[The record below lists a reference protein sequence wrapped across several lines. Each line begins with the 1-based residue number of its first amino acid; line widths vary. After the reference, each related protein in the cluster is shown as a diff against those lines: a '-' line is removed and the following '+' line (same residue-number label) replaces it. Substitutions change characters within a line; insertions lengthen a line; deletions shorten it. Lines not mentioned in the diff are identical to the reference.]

1 VINIEALIHQKVMQ
15 NSAKPARD
23 LPDRTLEAI
32 QIPLIKSYFSLLR
45 QLLP

>member
-1 VINIEALIHQKVMQ
+1 VINIKALIHQQVMQ
-15 NSAKPARD
+15 NSAKSARD

-32 QIPLIKSYFSLLR
+32 QILLIKPYFSLLR